1 MWDAIKLVLRNQY
14 LIRRRSDPDWQLY
27 IKPERFMP
35 KNVFSF
41 DNPFFAS
48 GVGFPL
54 YLEIFYIITQGSCI
68 ASGSLWGDARFEP
81 GTSAPEVWCPTN
93 DPPHHRDVAKKCFP
107 LSLLFWPFNCHQL
120 VSLCLSVND
129 DIVSPHLSCGLTK
142 PGKLSTTFCKAMRR
156 LE

>member
-1 MWDAIKLVLRNQY
+1 MGCDQISAAEPIFNQTQIRSVLTTLHQTRVIY
-14 LIRRRSDPDWQLY
+14 A
-27 IKPERFMP
+27 K
-35 KNVFSF
+35 KCCSF
-41 DNPFFAS
+41 DNHFFAS

-93 DPPHHRDVAKKCFP
+93 DPPHHRDVAKKCVP